1 METFIITG
9 LVGILLCIL
18 GGINMSG
25 NISTLH
31 SYHRH
36 RVKKEDE
43 KPFGIRVGLGTILC
57 GVGCI
62 FFGLLFLISE
72 LAALTALVWVGTAGL
87 ILFLAVGIS
96 ITVATIIKY
105 NKGLF

>member
-9 LVGILLCIL
+9 LVGIILCIL

-36 RVKKEDE
+36 RVKEEDI
-43 KPFGIRVGLGTILC
+43 KPFGIRVGFGTILC

-62 FFGLLFLISE
+62 LYGILLFINE
-72 LAALTALVWVGTAGL
+72 LTSFLPLVWIGTAVL
-87 ILFLAVGIS
+87 ILFLAVGI
-96 ITVATIIKY
+96 TVSLAAIIKY